1 MEVLTFE
8 RGWILIGDLTL
19 NDKIASLKDNTF
31 LEYIQSLSIEKVK
44 YNGPIY
50 KVKHQYVDLMVTPD
64 KMLFVQKSK
73 TFKQKPFDFVRA
85 SSLLHQCHVY
95 YRKTCQWRGSDQKM
109 VLPAAPLY
117 SGGLVSGMIPTWE
130 PDMEY

>member
-31 LEYIQSLSIEKVK
+31 LEYIQPLSIEKVK

-85 SSLLHQCHVY
+85 SSLLHQLLRVLTLK
-95 YRKTCQWRGSDQKM
+95 RKLIMNLNIIFIIVNYMFS
-109 VLPAAPLY
+109 
-117 SGGLVSGMIPTWE
+117 
-130 PDMEY
+130 